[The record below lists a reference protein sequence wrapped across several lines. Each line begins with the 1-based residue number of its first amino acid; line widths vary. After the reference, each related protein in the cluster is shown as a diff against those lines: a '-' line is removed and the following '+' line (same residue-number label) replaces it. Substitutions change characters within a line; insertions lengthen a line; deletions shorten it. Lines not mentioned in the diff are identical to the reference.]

1 MVASTGETS
10 SFSLPHQPLSD
21 PTKTAFK
28 NNFRL
33 AEQFSNF
40 CLKIILQGKQ
50 KFAFCH
56 TGLKQK
62 ELRNPQSCKA
72 TMSFSS
78 YCCLRTNIDN
88 LPCQF
93 CARDSKRKRGR
104 KLISDHQQPEGEAL
118 ECDPLVLVHMY
129 FQFARKSGP
138 SIFGHILTLF
148 FAKRAKVKRT
158 VELPN
163 SPAEAEAG

>member
-1 MVASTGETS
+1 MVNSPGETS
-10 SFSLPHQPLSD
+10 SFSLPHQPLPD
-21 PTKTAFK
+21 PTKTAFN

-40 CLKIILQGKQ
+40 CLKISSPRKKQ
-50 KFAFCH
+50 KIAFCH

-62 ELRNPQSCKA
+62 ELSCKSCKA
-72 TMSFSS
+72 TISFSS
-78 YCCLRTNIDN
+78 YCCLVTNIDN
-88 LPCQF
+88 LPCQL